1 MNDPLD
7 PLRGHLGACRPWLE
21 DQLAECRRDQKHLPV
36 AFPQLPRRASR
47 QGLGGEITEV
57 GGSRCDLSGWR
68 QCDAAAAVLLHDA
81 KASGALWLD
90 LYAHGDL
97 EERAMLLRSLAV
109 LPLGDATAKLLLEV
123 QRTNMVVHLEA
134 AVCDSDLLVRVAKA
148 NLPGFGKADVDRL
161 LLKIA
166 FLDLPLS
173 RVFGAESLASPEL
186 SRMLTDLATERE
198 AAGRPVWR
206 DTDRMLARA
215 PVAGTIARLLGSLEH
230 GDDNRRRAAAEGL
243 LALNRADL
251 RAFAEERLPREPRA
265 DVQDLLRRISR

>member
-7 PLRGHLGACRPWLE
+7 PLRGALGASASWLDE
-21 DQLAECRRDQKHLPV
+21 QLAECQRDPKALFV
-36 AFPQLPRRASR
+36 AFPQLPRRVSR
-47 QGLGGEITEV
+47 QGLGLGPSTL
-57 GGSRCDLSGWR
+57 GPARCDLAAWR
-68 QCDAAAAVLLHDA
+68 QCDAAAALLLA
-81 KASGALWLD
+81 RTRAPGSAWLD

-109 LPLGDATAKLLLEV
+109 LPIGEATGKLLLEV

-148 NLPGFGKADVDRL
+148 SLPGFGKPDVDRL
-161 LLKIA
+161 LLKLA

-173 RVFGAESLASPEL
+173 RVFSAETLANAEL
-186 SRMLTDLATERE
+186 SRMLADLATERE

-215 PVAGTIARLLGSLEH
+215 PVAGTVARLLGGLEH

-243 LALNRADL
+243 LALNRKDL
-251 RAFAEERLPREPRA
+251 RPFAEERLPREPRA
-265 DVQDLLRRISR
+265 DVQDLLRRLCR